1 MDSLVAPYQK
11 IDDEVH
17 SRFLGVEMNYSMD
30 DFGKILEGLGYR
42 KVKSGYSE
50 ITTTY
55 YGKYCGY
62 DAFLEVRPSEF
73 DNSILDIFVNIQTED
88 LSKVDII
95 KIRDYI
101 TANLHKYE
109 PDIDIDKV
117 NDSDSLWI
125 EYKGRRYPKLG
136 HIFYY
141 DPEREVKLLTIIYRD
156 DINCYNE
163 SNYTFYNEKAKS
175 GL

>member
-1 MDSLVAPYQK
+1 
-11 IDDEVH
+11 
-17 SRFLGVEMNYSMD
+17 MD

-42 KVKSGYSE
+42 KVKSSCDGFFA
-50 ITTTY
+50 TY

-62 DAFLEVRPSEF
+62 EAFLEVRSSEF
-73 DNSILDIFVNIQTED
+73 DNSVLDIFVNIQTEN
-88 LSKVDII
+88 LSKGDII
-95 KIRDYI
+95 KIRDYF
-101 TANLHKYE
+101 TAYLYRYE

-125 EYKGRRYPKLG
+125 EYKGRRYSDFG
-136 HIFYY
+136 HKFYC

-156 DINCYNE
+156 DINCYNL
-163 SNYTFYNEKAKS
+163 SCYTLYNDKAKS